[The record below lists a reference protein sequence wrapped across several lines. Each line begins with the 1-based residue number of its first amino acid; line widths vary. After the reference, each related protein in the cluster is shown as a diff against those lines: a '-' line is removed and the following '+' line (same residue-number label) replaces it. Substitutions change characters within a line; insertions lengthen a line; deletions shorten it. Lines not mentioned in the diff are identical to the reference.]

1 MMTAE
6 TDTNT
11 GFKVTTPIE
20 RIKFGLE
27 TDIHDITIVM
37 TSTGT
42 TTMIVMTT
50 TVTTA
55 MTATGTIASEKR
67 RDRPA
72 MQATIPQLVKLDF
85 RAENGGWSKSDGE
98 TSGIPPAL
106 VDPPRAAL
114 SLRPRDNRNRA
125 SRRRWHT
132 LVLFSASWR
141 RQFLRH
147 GDSPPG

>member
-1 MMTAE
+1 MMTGE

-27 TDIHDITIVM
+27 TDTHDITIGM

-55 MTATGTIASEKR
+55 MTATGTIAVIGMT
-67 RDRPA
+67 A
-72 MQATIPQLVKLDF
+72 AVTTTTHIVAIILD
-85 RAENGGWSKSDGE
+85 GK
-98 TSGIPPAL
+98 P
-106 VDPPRAAL
+106 
-114 SLRPRDNRNRA
+114 
-125 SRRRWHT
+125 
-132 LVLFSASWR
+132 
-141 RQFLRH
+141 
-147 GDSPPG
+147 